1 MRRAAMAF
9 LAFLAVPAAL
19 RAQQCI
25 GQAPWSAG
33 SLKAGGS
40 IEFDGGTEIGGHVGV
55 GKDGGFGF
63 RAGAGVVTNG
73 GPVGV
78 HVGINK
84 EMRKKLANKIGICP
98 IVNAAYYLKKN
109 GVSSLHVAGGLSGGY
124 PVAMSSSSV
133 SLIITGSGQ
142 LGYRRFSADADV
154 CGVAGVDCSDSSVIG
169 LFSGGVG
176 FIFSNRISLVP
187 QIIVPTEGDIGF
199 LILANIAVGK
209 KSQ

>member
-1 MRRAAMAF
+1 MRRAALAF
-9 LAFLAVPAAL
+9 VAFLAVPAAL

-33 SLKAGGS
+33 SMKVGGS
-40 IEFDGGTEIGGHVGV
+40 VEFDGGNEFGGHIGV

-63 RAGAGVVTNG
+63 RAGAGVVTDG
-73 GPVGV
+73 GPVGI

-84 EMRKKLANKIGICP
+84 EMSKQLAKKIGICP

-109 GVSSLHVAGGLSGGY
+109 GVSSMHLSGGLSGGY

-133 SLIITGSGQ
+133 GLIITGSGQ
-142 LGYRRFSADADV
+142 LGYSKVTIDNDGCDLA
-154 CGVAGVDCSDSSVIG
+154 DCSSIFG

-176 FIFSNRISLVP
+176 LIFSGRISLVP
-187 QIIVPTEGDIGF
+187 QIIIPTEGDIGF
-199 LILANIAVGK
+199 LILANVAIGK
-209 KSQ
+209 KS